1 MCYNANK
8 EKVLMFYLFFSLLV
22 VLIIGTSAVFTFI
35 PKLNTLKSN
44 KVINK
49 SLKIGVIVFC
59 ALFIL
64 SNFLPDI
71 TNLCYSR
78 EELLL
83 TPVDSNLALIKWFAS
98 ASFVLLPLA
107 VFYDNRTVRNLA
119 IFFSLLAGFLQI
131 VFYPQFLELFTSENG
146 RGLNS
151 IKVLSDSFKKF
162 MINPTFRSIYFGV
175 TVGLQIVIPMVLV
188 ISKKHIFNVKSLKEW
203 GWFLL
208 IGIIT
213 FASSV
218 PITSLQHLFGH
229 TDIIFTAW
237 SIPHL
242 IWLLLVVGQIV
253 CLYLLLKNK
262 EYKIKRIAMFILAL
276 SLLSQYSQIFGVI
289 SISVKSIPLQ
299 LCNIGTFFVVISLV
313 TKNKKIFD
321 FTVIVNLVGAMFA
334 LAVPE
339 LKDEGL
345 FYVYN
350 IYFCAEHG
358 NVLIVPILC
367 LMLKLFGRI
376 DRKSL
381 KNFLIG
387 FNLYFFSVMAL
398 GIIAN
403 AIATKTGN
411 DFWRANWFFMFDRET
426 AADLIPFL
434 GNLFNAQIHIG
445 VVTLYPVA
453 KLIIYGVFS
462 AVCFLAFGIIQLIYF
477 ISGKIKR
484 KGDKTQSQ
492 ETQKL
497 NS

>member
-1 MCYNANK
+1 
-8 EKVLMFYLFFSLLV
+8 MFYLFFFLLV
-22 VLIIGTSAVFTFI
+22 GLILVASGVFIFT
-35 PKLNTLKSN
+35 PKLNTVKS
-44 KVINK
+44 KDIIERC
-49 SLKIGVIVFC
+49 LKIGVIVFC

-83 TPVDSNLALIKWFAS
+83 NPVDSSLALIKWFAS
-98 ASFVLLPLA
+98 TSFVLLPLA

-119 IFFSLLAGFLQI
+119 IFFSLLAGVLQI

-162 MINPTFRSIYFGV
+162 MINPTFRSIYFGL
-175 TVGLQIVIPMVLV
+175 TVGLQIVIPIVLV

-208 IGIIT
+208 MGVVT

-229 TDIIFTAW
+229 TNIMFTAW
-237 SIPHL
+237 SLPHL
-242 IWLLLVVGQIV
+242 IWILLVVGQIIA
-253 CLYLLLKNK
+253 LYFLLRNK

-289 SISVKSIPLQ
+289 TISVKSIPLQ

-313 TKNKKIFD
+313 TKSKKIFD
-321 FTVIVNLVGAMFA
+321 FTVIVNVVGAMFA

-339 LKDEGL
+339 LENEGL

-367 LMLKLFGRI
+367 LMLKLFGRV
-376 DRKSL
+376 DKKSL

-387 FNLYFFSVMAL
+387 FNIYFFSVMLL

-411 DFWRANWFFMFDRET
+411 GFWKANWFFMFDQKT

-434 GNLFNAQIHIG
+434 GNLFNAKITMG
-445 VVTLYPVA
+445 MVTVFPVA

-462 AVCFLAFGIIQLIYF
+462 AVCFLAFGMIQLIYF
-477 ISGKIKR
+477 ISGKINKNKAER
-484 KGDKTQSQ
+484 KDQPP
-492 ETQKL
+492 QKFI
-497 NS
+497 S